1 MIKFNFR
8 LSVKNNLGLFWFR
21 FTLHWN
27 WFELSVCHLFD
38 QSDSKLKPTAILSL
52 LSCDISVILIACCE
66 YFAFDFST
74 LKQS

>member
-27 WFELSVCHLFD
+27 WFELSVCHLVD
-38 QSDSKLKPTAILSL
+38 QSDSKLKPTEGKEEGAGGGGGVKTMGLNVWVGGL
-52 LSCDISVILIACCE
+52 MRD
-66 YFAFDFST
+66 T
-74 LKQS
+74 P